1 MRSIVAVVGLL
12 LCSQGCAHGS
22 AIQKLDAETYRV
34 TCPELPLAECLS
46 QAANNACDRRA
57 YFVARGI
64 SDVNLRGR
72 SDAPDVAT
80 SSEAIIRCAPAQ
92 GWGDQG
98 KQLMAAAPA
107 SSAGAAAAS
116 KPDKPRPI
124 CAPGSTQ
131 TCVGA
136 GACSGGQAC
145 KPDGSGYTPCDC
157 GSPAAP
163 AAPATPAPAPTNG
176 G

>member
-46 QAANNACDRRA
+46 QAANNACERRA

-80 SSEAIIRCAPAQ
+80 SSEANIRCGPTQ
-92 GWGDQG
+92 GWGEQA
-98 KQLMAAAPA
+98 KELMAAAPA
-107 SSAGAAAAS
+107 GSAVPSAAS
-116 KPDKPRPI
+116 RPDAPRSV
-124 CAPGSTQ
+124 CAPG
-131 TCVGA
+131 
-136 GACSGGQAC
+136 
-145 KPDGSGYTPCDC
+145 
-157 GSPAAP
+157 
-163 AAPATPAPAPTNG
+163 
-176 G
+176 